1 MVLLDRIE
9 LSTSS
14 LPMTRS
20 TTELQ
25 QQPNARAIHR
35 RRVGAAYGGAPPA
48 CQGAGVDDSA
58 IWTDGQRM
66 SKTPSPANRERE
78 RRLADAL
85 RPNLPKRKARKR
97 EAKAAGDIGR
107 ASGREEEG
115 QTV

>member
-35 RRVGAAYGGAPPA
+35 RRAGAAYGGAPPA

-66 SKTPSPANRERE
+66 SKTPSPADRE
-78 RRLADAL
+78 RRLAEAL
-85 RPNLPKRKARKR
+85 RTNLRKRKART
-97 EAKAAGDIGR
+97 
-107 ASGREEEG
+107 REEKADG
-115 QTV
+115 DAKD

>member
-35 RRVGAAYGGAPPA
+35 RRAGAAYGGAPPA

-58 IWTDGQRM
+58 IWTAGQRM

-78 RRLADAL
+78 RRLHEAL
-85 RPNLPKRKARKR
+85 RTNLRKR
-97 EAKAAGDIGR
+97 QAPPRREKAGGHPTKR
-107 ASGREEEG
+107 RTENE
-115 QTV
+115 